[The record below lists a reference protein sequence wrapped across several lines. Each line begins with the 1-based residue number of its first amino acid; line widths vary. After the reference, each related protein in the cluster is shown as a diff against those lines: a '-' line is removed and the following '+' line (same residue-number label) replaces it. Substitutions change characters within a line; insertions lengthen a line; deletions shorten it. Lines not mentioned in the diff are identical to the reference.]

1 MKGKLIANNNLLLPL
16 SAGHSAVII
25 RRLSSNYYHQ
35 TIVIK
40 LLSSNYY
47 HQTVVIKLLSSNCC
61 HQTVVIKLLS
71 SNYCHQTIISRE
83 TQLGGYSFSAT
94 LNAIFPAEPDA
105 NYPTSG

>member
-25 RRLSSNYYHQ
+25 RRLSSN
-35 TIVIK
+35 
-40 LLSSNYY
+40 
-47 HQTVVIKLLSSNCC
+47 C
-61 HQTVVIKLLS
+61 
-71 SNYCHQTIISRE
+71 CHQTIISHE
-83 TQLGGYSFSAT
+83 TQLGGYFLSAT

>member
-25 RRLSSNYYHQ
+25 RRLSSN
-35 TIVIK
+35 
-40 LLSSNYY
+40 
-47 HQTVVIKLLSSNCC
+47 CC
-61 HQTVVIKLLS
+61 HQTIIIKLLS

-83 TQLGGYSFSAT
+83 TQLGGYFLSVT